1 VPYQS
6 LTSLPFRLSSA
17 QAHFGKF
24 GSHYIKGEFYFDVH
38 PPLGKMLVGLAGL
51 LAGYD
56 GNFEFKSGTVYPPEM
71 RYGLWRLYMAT
82 YGVLMVPVAWY
93 TCKGLKWNHLSCHL
107 VTLMV
112 LFGALGPAGY
122 SHVCPPL
129 QR

>member
-1 VPYQS
+1 
-6 LTSLPFRLSSA
+6 
-17 QAHFGKF
+17 
-24 GSHYIKGEFYFDVH
+24 
-38 PPLGKMLVGLAGL
+38 MLVGLAGL

-56 GNFEFKSGTVYPPEM
+56 GNFEFKSGTTYPPEM

-112 LFGALGPAGY
+112 LFGARRSSRTCQQPSVLKLTL
-122 SHVCPPL
+122 VPPRL
-129 QR
+129 PI